1 MTVSDATTITATIL
15 KQILALKHELASI
28 RNRLS
33 TCNPLLLLSS
43 SDSSSPASLEQ
54 LEHEQEQR
62 GDDDDEEEWR
72 SSALRLS
79 IQSKCDHIE
88 AELKQ
93 QFHHYLCSIHEVKW
107 LLSHHVVRM
116 MMVMTNDDNINI
128 NDNNSKSGHS
138 GERDDDQIFEMI
150 GTLCQE
156 YAMTDVLLDQMA
168 RQLGHRIIHV
178 TRLILSSSS
187 SSTSTRIDDADEPM
201 IQFLRQHH
209 QTLLDRHVQN
219 TCNRILDNVR
229 SMFSHDGDNERGL
242 YRETRDDD
250 DYLNVHHGSLF
261 PISDNCPISVTAK
274 RVVSYVDELM
284 SEAIAL
290 SSSSDESLFVNQSN
304 QYLHCIKDV
313 CRLYQALAFSRLNK
327 SRGGKW
333 QDTELGRT
341 LSNDCMFLSQTLVK
355 YSVSCRLT
363 PTCFLETIRELRAL
377 AQRVSASQ
385 HNSSTGTPTTNQG
398 TRKFTAKP
406 L

>member
-1 MTVSDATTITATIL
+1 MTVSDATTMTATIP
-15 KQILALKHELASI
+15 KQILALKNELASI

-33 TCNPLLLLSS
+33 TCNPLLLLLSS
-43 SDSSSPASLEQ
+43 SPSSPASLEQ

-62 GDDDDEEEWR
+62 DDDDDEEEW
-72 SSALRLS
+72 SNSALRLS
-79 IQSKCDHIE
+79 IQSMCDQME
-88 AELKQ
+88 TELKQ
-93 QFHHYLCSIHEVKW
+93 QFRHYLCSIHEAKW
-107 LLSHHVVRM
+107 LLSHHVVM
-116 MMVMTNDDNINI
+116 TMVMTN
-128 NDNNSKSGHS
+128 NDNSGHS

-150 GTLCQE
+150 WTLCQE

-168 RQLGHRIIHV
+168 HQLGHRIIHV
-178 TRLILSSSS
+178 TRLILSSSSSSSS

-229 SMFSHDGDNERGL
+229 FMFSNDGDDERGL
-242 YRETRDDD
+242 YREIHDDD
-250 DYLNVHHGSLF
+250 VEVHHGSLF
-261 PISDNCPISVTAK
+261 SISDNCPISVTAK

-290 SSSSDESLFVNQSN
+290 ASSDESLFVNQSN

-313 CRLYQALAFSRLNK
+313 CRLYQVLAFSRLNK

-333 QDTELGRT
+333 KDTELGQT

-363 PTCFLETIRELRAL
+363 PTCFLETIRELRSL

-385 HNSSTGTPTTNQG
+385 QNSSTTPTTNQG